1 MLDLFLSWGGLASPQ
16 STVASV
22 TDKFAASLVSQVLG
36 GGSVGPTFLEPS
48 APKGLLAAIQTG
60 PPLGEASDVV
70 VLVHGITANARTW
83 PLVIGR
89 LPDDVAT
96 LSVDLRGR
104 ADSSGLPGPW
114 GMATHADDLARL
126 LDHLGVVGQVMMV
139 GHSMGAF
146 VTTTFAN
153 RYPQRL
159 RGAVLVDGGVKIVDS
174 VDVDPDAL
182 LSQVLGPVL
191 DRLSMVYPSRGD
203 YRQFWENHPAFA
215 GQPWSDYLDAYINHD
230 LGGVEPALAS
240 RVVLDAVR
248 QDGFEIFL
256 DNGVISAVETM
267 SCPAEL
273 LRAERGLLD
282 QPEPL
287 VTRQAADAAAAA
299 NSQLRITTIPN
310 TNHYSI
316 VMAAAGADA
325 VAAAIRR
332 QL

>member
-1 MLDLFLSWGGLASPQ
+1 M
-16 STVASV
+16 
-22 TDKFAASLVSQVLG
+22 TDKFAPSLVSQGLG
-36 GGSVGPTFLEPS
+36 GGSVGPAFLEPS
-48 APKGLLAAIQTG
+48 ASKGLLAAIHMG
-60 PPLGEASDVV
+60 PPFDEASDIVV
-70 VLVHGITANARTW
+70 FVHGITANARTW

-126 LDHLGVVGQVMMV
+126 LDHLGVLRQVMMV
-139 GHSMGAF
+139 GHSMGAY
-146 VTTTFAN
+146 VTTVFAN

-159 RGAVLVDGGVKIVDS
+159 RGAVLIDGGVKIVDPTGI
-174 VDVDPDAL
+174 DPDAL
-182 LSQVLGPVL
+182 LRQVLGPVL
-191 DRLSMVYPSRGD
+191 DRLSTLYPTRAD
-203 YRQFWENHPAFA
+203 YRKFWQDHPAFA

-230 LGGVEPALAS
+230 LGGVEPTLAS

-256 DNGVISAVETM
+256 DDGAISAVETM

-287 VTRQAADAAAAA
+287 VTRQAADAAASL
-299 NSQLRITTIPN
+299 NRHLRVTAIPD